1 MFYSQSSQDKWVC
14 EYYKYKKNGYF
25 VEVGA
30 YDGIQTS
37 NTYFLEKELDWNGI
51 CIEAN
56 KNIFKNL
63 EANRK
68 SKNLNIAINSKKGTC
83 NLLGDKINND
93 GVGQL
98 IECDTLN
105 EILLNNSCNKNID
118 YLSLDIEGMEYEAL
132 LSLDFNYWNI
142 KLMTVEHNLYCSNSM
157 QKDKIYKLLSE
168 KGFERIVED
177 AKCLDT
183 NPLYYN
189 KPYEDWYAKK

>member
-1 MFYSQSSQDKWVC
+1 MDAKGVKMYYSQSGQDKWVC

-30 YDGIQTS
+30 YD
-37 NTYFLEKELDWNGI
+37 
-51 CIEAN
+51 EAD

-63 EANRK
+63 ETNRK

-105 EILLNNSCNKNID
+105 EILLNNYCNKNID

-168 KGFERIVED
+168 KGFDRVVED
-177 AKCLDT
+177 AKCLDK